1 MSGVWIVEQPGSSVL
16 EYFPPV
22 RYLTNGLIHYAGLTG
37 EINTALK
44 VGRQCEQEKLNLAAK
59 ARIRRMIQIHPK
71 RKDLNAPAALREKW
85 NESPAAKNA
94 GVAIPE
100 GSFDRLVEMEKRVA
114 AAGSAKQAERAP
126 AALSEAET
134 QAACSKAVESA
145 RNFVRDVGPTAAA
158 KSSGL
163 LEFSRIDLANAE
175 RGVHRCL
182 SKKKL
187 ILPVPLT
194 PIADN
199 NEDVVGLELKHW
211 AELIL
216 KRNCWHMLAGLM
228 SPHRDREK
236 AIWKEFRARYKQ
248 FEPEHE
254 IFALEAS
261 GQLLLKADQSE
272 TEEKVELTTEVRE
285 RCMDLISKLPKDQS
299 GCVTSLGSLFH
310 KEGQCKP
317 CAYWFKG
324 QCKNGICCHNCH
336 LVHQGQRPKRLRPGK
351 TQKSGAGEMNLPEDE
366 MPQSIWKKAMAER
379 AIPSAPGPVG
389 KQSIDVKV
397 TTSALRQVCKEMGF
411 QVAEAMV
418 TTRLSL

>member
-1 MSGVWIVEQPGSSVL
+1 MSPGARADRADPLGADSDPSDGHK
-16 EYFPPV
+16 PPV
-22 RYLTNGLIHYAGLTG
+22 PRARASWRPRLHVWPEAVQSEIPGFSRPGGIHLFSCA
-37 EINTALK
+37 EMP
-44 VGRQCEQEKLNLAAK
+44 QDFLAA
-59 ARIRRMIQIHPK
+59 RGDRRV
-71 RKDLNAPAALREKW
+71 
-85 NESPAAKNA
+85 SPSVNQ
-94 GVAIPE
+94 
-100 GSFDRLVEMEKRVA
+100 
-114 AAGSAKQAERAP
+114 AKQAA
-126 AALSEAET
+126 SEP
-134 QAACSKAVESA
+134 
-145 RNFVRDVGPTAAA
+145 G
-158 KSSGL
+158 
-163 LEFSRIDLANAE
+163 
-175 RGVHRCL
+175 
-182 SKKKL
+182 
-187 ILPVPLT
+187 
-194 PIADN
+194 
-199 NEDVVGLELKHW
+199 
-211 AELIL
+211 
-216 KRNCWHMLAGLM
+216 
-228 SPHRDREK
+228 
-236 AIWKEFRARYKQ
+236 
-248 FEPEHE
+248 
-254 IFALEAS
+254 
-261 GQLLLKADQSE
+261 LLKADQSE

>member
-1 MSGVWIVEQPGSSVL
+1 MFFSS
-16 EYFPPV
+16 
-22 RYLTNGLIHYAGLTG
+22 AS
-37 EINTALK
+37 TA
-44 VGRQCEQEKLNLAAK
+44 
-59 ARIRRMIQIHPK
+59 
-71 RKDLNAPAALREKW
+71 
-85 NESPAAKNA
+85 
-94 GVAIPE
+94 
-100 GSFDRLVEMEKRVA
+100 
-114 AAGSAKQAERAP
+114 
-126 AALSEAET
+126 

-261 GQLLLKADQSE
+261 GQLQLCNTAALVYHGDEGRGKKKEAFFVSSWKSMLGRGSEPANRKRVRKDFLKMR
-272 TEEKVELTTEVRE
+272 TNY
-285 RCMDLISKLPKDQS
+285 I
-299 GCVTSLGSLFH
+299 GHSLANHFV
-310 KEGQCKP
+310 
-317 CAYWFKG
+317 CA
-324 QCKNGICCHNCH
+324 
-336 LVHQGQRPKRLRPGK
+336 V
-351 TQKSGAGEMNLPEDE
+351 
-366 MPQSIWKKAMAER
+366 
-379 AIPSAPGPVG
+379 
-389 KQSIDVKV
+389 
-397 TTSALRQVCKEMGF
+397 
-411 QVAEAMV
+411 
-418 TTRLSL
+418 